1 MSKNTVVRFE
11 NVSMHFGGI
20 RAIDDVSF
28 EVERGRIFGIIGPN
42 GAGKTTLFNVISGVY
57 IPSSGTVTSGDLI
70 LNQLPPHRIIGTIVG
85 RTFQNIRLFDDQTVL
100 DNVKIAQYCK
110 THYSLTDVLLSNRKL
125 KHEEKRIHEEA
136 MATLDFLGL
145 SERATT
151 KAGALPYGEQR
162 RVEIARALASQPKLL
177 LLDEPAAGMN
187 RSEVDN
193 LNSLIVKI
201 RDNFDLTVLLV
212 EHQMRLVM
220 EVCEEILVL
229 NFGKKL
235 ALGKP
240 EEIKNDE
247 KVLEAYLGKAHKH
260 EQV

>member
-1 MSKNTVVRFE
+1 MSKDTVLRFE

-20 RAIDDVSF
+20 KAIDDVSF
-28 EVERGRIFGIIGPN
+28 EVEAGRIFGIIGPN

-57 IPSSGTVTSGDLI
+57 IPTSGTVSSGDLV
-70 LNQLPPHRIIGTIVG
+70 LNKLPPHRITGTIAG

-100 DNVKIAQYCK
+100 DNVKIGQYCK
-110 THYSLTDVLLSNRKL
+110 TRYSLADVLISNRKQ
-125 KHEEKRIHEEA
+125 KNEEKRIHDEA
-136 MATLDFLGL
+136 MVILDFLSL
-145 SERATT
+145 ADKAET
-151 KAGALPYGEQR
+151 KAGALPYGAQR
-162 RVEIARALASQPKLL
+162 RVEIARALASRPKLL

-187 RSEVDN
+187 PSEIDS
-193 LNSLIVKI
+193 LNELIIKI
-201 RDNFDLTVLLV
+201 RDNFELTVLLV

-240 EEIKNDE
+240 DEIKNDG

-260 EQV
+260 E

>member
-1 MSKNTVVRFE
+1 
-11 NVSMHFGGI
+11 MHFGGI
-20 RAIDDVSF
+20 KAIDDVSF
-28 EVERGRIFGIIGPN
+28 EVEEGRIFGIIGPN

-57 IPSSGTVTSGDLI
+57 IPTSGTVSSGDLV
-70 LNQLPPHRIIGTIVG
+70 LNKLPPHRITGTIVG

-100 DNVKIAQYCK
+100 DNVKIGQYCK
-110 THYSLTDVLLSNRKL
+110 TRYSLADVLIANRKQRD
-125 KHEEKRIHEEA
+125 EEKRIHDEA
-136 MATLDFLGL
+136 MAILDFLGL
-145 SERATT
+145 ADKAET
-151 KAGALPYGEQR
+151 KAGALPYGAQR
-162 RVEIARALASQPKLL
+162 RVEIARALASRPKLL

-187 RSEVDN
+187 PSEIDS
-193 LNSLIVKI
+193 LNGLIVKI
-201 RDNFDLTVLLV
+201 RDNFELTVLLV

-240 EEIKNDE
+240 DEIKNDG

-260 EQV
+260 E